1 MEGINVWAIVVSV
14 LVSFVASSLYY
25 VLLSKQWAASS
36 KAGAAAA
43 KDKHPDPK
51 QGLAQLARTLV
62 LTLVVA
68 YFVSQLHITDWAGAV
83 RLSLILWIGFPV
95 VLLSGSVMWE
105 KTPVKQAV
113 LHAGDSLLTL
123 LILSSILA
131 LWH

>member
-1 MEGINVWAIVVSV
+1 MEGINIWAIVASV
-14 LVSFVASSLYY
+14 IVSFIASSLYY
-25 VLLSKQWAASS
+25 VIFSKQWAESS

-43 KDKHPDPK
+43 KNKKPDPK
-51 QGLAQLARTLV
+51 QGILQLVRTLV
-62 LTLVVA
+62 VTLVVA
-68 YFVSQLHITDWAGAV
+68 YFVSQLHITDWAGAA
-83 RLSLILWIGFPV
+83 RLSFILWVGFPV
-95 VLLSGSVMWE
+95 VLLAGSIMWE